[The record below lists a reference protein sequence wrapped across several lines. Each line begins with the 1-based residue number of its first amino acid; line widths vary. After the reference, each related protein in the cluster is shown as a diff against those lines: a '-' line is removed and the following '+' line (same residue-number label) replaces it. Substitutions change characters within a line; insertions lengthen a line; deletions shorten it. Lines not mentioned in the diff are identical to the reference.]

1 MQARCS
7 CPIYG
12 ADFSPINRATT
23 MHREEFEKVVE
34 EALEQL
40 PDEFTRNLDNI
51 DIAIEDL
58 PSGQRA
64 NSKMI
69 LLGLYQGVPLEKRSH
84 YYAGV
89 LPDKITLF
97 QRNIEAVCKTR
108 DEMIEQIKRT
118 LLHEIGHYFGISD
131 KRLRELGY

>member
-1 MQARCS
+1 M
-7 CPIYG
+7 
-12 ADFSPINRATT
+12 
-23 MHREEFEKVVE
+23 
-34 EALEQL
+34 EQL
-40 PDEFTRNLDNI
+40 PEEFARKLENI
-51 DIAIEDL
+51 DVTIEDV
-58 PSGQRA
+58 PARQKAGSR
-64 NSKMI
+64 MI

-97 QRNIEAVCKTR
+97 QKNIEAVCRSR
-108 DEMIEQIKRT
+108 DEMIEQIKKT